1 MTRFKWVIII
11 WVVWIW
17 AKLIP
22 SQSLEPVIV
31 LLLIWKELNIPQSFH
46 AMAVLGY
53 LPKLKRGSG
62 LIFSAHKNVPY
73 FYSVNWSF
81 NVIPFS
87 LSRYQTKHAIEFL
100 FRELMTEKIL
110 RLIFD
115 RPNVMADREKTGKIK
130 IQKCEYH
137 ENKKNFSHEIN

>member
-1 MTRFKWVIII
+1 MTRLKWVIIFS
-11 WVVWIW
+11 VVWIW

-62 LIFSAHKNVPY
+62 IIFSAHKNVPY

-110 RLIFD
+110 RLWS
-115 RPNVMADREKTGKIK
+115 PSNVMADREKRGKIK

-137 ENKKNFSHEIN
+137 ENKKSFSHEIN